1 MSRGMPARPSQS
13 GVKPARKPAATP
25 DQHLRL
31 PAVVQRQIEH
41 IYVQLDAQLTRLAEI
56 QLQFDD
62 LRSKIRHL

>member
-1 MSRGMPARPSQS
+1 MHARPSPS
-13 GVKPARKPAATP
+13 GSSQRASPLRHDVSAAA
-25 DQHLRL
+25 
-31 PAVVQRQIEH
+31 AVVQRQIEH

>member
-1 MSRGMPARPSQS
+1 MSRGLRARPSPS
-13 GVKPARKPAATP
+13 GVKPARKPGTTQR
-25 DQHLRL
+25 QHLLL